1 MLFRNLE
8 AERVK
13 AGMTKSE
20 FCEKVG
26 IPYNTLSRKLHGKSE
41 FTLSECVRIKKKL
54 GVDMPLD
61 TLFEIFL

>member
-13 AGMTKSE
+13 AGLTKYE
-20 FCEKVG
+20 FSKEVG

-61 TLFEIFL
+61 TLFEFFL